1 MNAPLSIQVIKS
13 LAGEPEYV
21 LIPIAVYN
29 ALREEIED
37 EIAGLEAMTQKDE
50 QYIPFRPEDYVT
62 NPIALARI
70 KAHTTQEQLAER
82 MGVSQA
88 YVSKIERQDRVTVKV
103 LEKVMA
109 ALGGKSKT
117 RTR

>member
-37 EIAGLEAMTQKDE
+37 EIVGLEALSEKGE
-50 QYIPFRPEDYVT
+50 EYIPFRTEDYVT
-62 NPIALARI
+62 NPVALARI
-70 KAHTTQEQLAER
+70 KARVTQEALAER

-88 YVSKIERQDRVTVKV
+88 YVSKIESQRRVTVKV
-103 LEKVMA
+103 IEKVMT
-109 ALGGKSKT
+109 ALSAKAKKQI
-117 RTR
+117 R

>member
-21 LIPIAVYN
+21 LIPVAVYN

-37 EIAGLEAMTQKDE
+37 EIAGLEAVAEKDA
-50 QYIPFRPEDYVT
+50 QYIPFRTEDYVT
-62 NPIALARI
+62 NPVALARI
-70 KAHTTQEQLAER
+70 KAHATQNDLAEC

-88 YVSKIERQDRVTVKV
+88 YVSKIESQSKVTAKTI
-103 LEKVMA
+103 EKVIA
-109 ALGGKSKT
+109 ALRSRSKKQA
-117 RTR
+117 R

>member
-21 LIPIAVYN
+21 LIPITVYN

-37 EIAGLEAMTQKDE
+37 EIAGLEALAEKSE

-62 NPIALARI
+62 NPVALARI
-70 KAHTTQEQLAER
+70 KAHVTQQGLAER

-88 YVSKIERQDRVTVKV
+88 YVSKLENQSRVTVSMI
-103 LEKVMA
+103 EKVVT
-109 ALGGKSKT
+109 ALGGKSKKQP
-117 RTR
+117 R

>member
-37 EIAGLEAMTQKDE
+37 EIAGLEAMMEKDE
-50 QYIPFRPEDYVT
+50 QYVPFRPEDYVT
-62 NPIALARI
+62 NPIALAR
-70 KAHTTQEQLAER
+70 
-82 MGVSQA
+82 
-88 YVSKIERQDRVTVKV
+88 
-103 LEKVMA
+103 
-109 ALGGKSKT
+109 
-117 RTR
+117 